1 MRPTHPPLIVTLV
14 LVGAAVGWG
23 LFVVVDGWTGR
34 SLPVPVL
41 AGSALW
47 LLGIALIV
55 WGSVIRPRLRAN
67 IDRRKS
73 PGVDP
78 LPILVA
84 ARVAAVAMAASRVG
98 ALITGLYAGITI
110 ATVAS
115 GLTTPATQQTLL
127 AAVLAASGA
136 AVVAGAGLR
145 LERWCLLPGDDDDDD
160 S

>member
-98 ALITGLYAGITI
+98 ALIAGLYAGITI

>member
-1 MRPTHPPLIVTLV
+1 
-14 LVGAAVGWG
+14 
-23 LFVVVDGWTGR
+23 
-34 SLPVPVL
+34 
-41 AGSALW
+41 

>member
-1 MRPTHPPLIVTLV
+1 MRPTHPPLIAMLV
-14 LVGAAVGWG
+14 LIGAAVGWG
-23 LFVVVDGWTGR
+23 LFVVIDGWTGR

-41 AGSALW
+41 AGAALW

-78 LPILVA
+78 LPVLAA

-98 ALITGLYAGITI
+98 ALIAGLYAGITI

-115 GLTTPATQQTLL
+115 GLTTPATQQTLW

-136 AVVAGAGLR
+136 AVVSGAGLR
-145 LERWCLLPGDDDDDD
+145 LERWCLLPDGDDEGDA
-160 S
+160 

>member
-14 LVGAAVGWG
+14 LVGAAGGWG

-98 ALITGLYAGITI
+98 ALIAGLYAGITI